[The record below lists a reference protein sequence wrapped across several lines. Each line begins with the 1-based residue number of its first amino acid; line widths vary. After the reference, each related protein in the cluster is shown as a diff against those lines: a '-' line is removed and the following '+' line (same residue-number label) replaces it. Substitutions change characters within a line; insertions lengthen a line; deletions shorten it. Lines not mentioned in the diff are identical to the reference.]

1 MARPTNAQIAEALL
15 DRHGTSYAEEA
26 GIRLGDDPK
35 PSPLYRLL
43 CLSTLLSARIR
54 TDAAVEATR
63 ALSAAGW
70 RSARSMAATTWEE
83 RVEVLNRHGYA
94 RYDEST
100 ARMLG
105 DTANLLL
112 DRWGGDLRGLRE
124 EAGRDASAERKLLK
138 DTKGIGDVGASIFLR
153 EVQGAWPEARPAID
167 GKALDGAE
175 ALGLSTDPRRLAE
188 LVPAGRLPELASA
201 LVRVALAD
209 DAGEILAA
217 AGR

>member
-1 MARPTNAQIAEALL
+1 MARPTNAQIASALL

-54 TDAAVEATR
+54 ADAAVEAAR

-70 RSARSMAATTWEE
+70 RTARSMAEVTWGE
-83 RVEVLNRHGYA
+83 RVKVLNRHGYA

-105 DTANLLL
+105 DTADLLL
-112 DRWGGDLRGLRE
+112 DRWSGDLRRLRE
-124 EAGRDASAERKLLK
+124 EAGRDASAERELLK
-138 DTKGIGDVGASIFLR
+138 DVKGIGDVGASIFLR
-153 EVQGAWPEARPAID
+153 EVQAAWPEARPAID

-175 ALGLSTDPRRLAE
+175 ALGLTTDPRRLAE
-188 LVPAGRLPELASA
+188 LVPGGRLPELAAA

-209 DAGEILAA
+209 DAEEILAA
-217 AGR
+217 GG